1 MVLLRKCVVE
11 KEVVVPKVGERLVV
25 ASVGVFPEHGYNEAN
40 DSFDLNTRV
49 FYNSFDDAPS
59 SFTLDISDPQKYPV
73 GKYYVHIHDVYGEA
87 EGLKYL
93 WAIY

>member
-1 MVLLRKCVVE
+1 VLVFE
-11 KEVVVPKVGERLVV
+11 KLYPDQSQFTLKTNGRI